1 MVQCDISRE
10 LLSRSQ
16 RPQDSEI
23 ELKNYLLDEDDTLE
37 GFPFEDNSLDLVV
50 SSLGESCLWLSVRL
64 GTLQPTVL
72 L

>member
-1 MVQCDISRE
+1 MLVQCDISRE

-50 SSLGESCLWLSVRL
+50 SSLGGSCHSLIVCFGKNQLFC
-64 GTLQPTVL
+64 
-72 L
+72 